1 MCCEHGNGSYKISYD
16 GVQLK
21 EGAAFYDS
29 ETTPFGLCG
38 NTEQPTKKP
47 TSSNGGGGSGG
58 GGGGKA
64 GDNAYRCIANPLV
77 ESGYEVSSGKCDLF
91 VDCFNKH
98 ISVGDDWYCGDDE
111 QCIETP
117 SCMIELEE
125 IPTIN
130 EEEEGGGGEDLII
143 EAEPTPEIVQLPIET
158 EPTPEIVQLPIEIP
172 SPTTNPP
179 TSKVVVD
186 ASRPTI
192 SRPKPSGQSFLNT
205 QNKPPTPMPTKASD
219 SPTLVPITNQP
230 TVGPCGGP
238 PCNQDDHC
246 RSKYGFCGPG
256 ATYCG
261 DDAIWSSD
269 CIGEEVSVEE
279 SVSSVTL
286 SPTTTSVVE
295 SIREEATIS
304 PPTSSLTSTTPQ
316 PISTKKPWSKPGGGK
331 PSGGGKGPTKPARTQ
346 APIATPTRK
355 PITPDTI
362 MTSDPTTSVNDT
374 PSPTREPVTPLPT
387 LNIDTDQPTQRTTFK
402 LATPN
407 PVKSLTL
414 TPTSKPFKAESNDI
428 VEEVDTESSVTET
441 DNTEDS
447 NQEPINADNWTPAN
461 EYDCTGEPCPIST
474 HCRSRYSSCGPG
486 FIYCNV
492 YSIWKNTCP
501 PPGTRPSR
509 TPTPKPTREQ
519 VPSASPIK
527 STIFTI
533 PAGVSKPTLPPLPK
547 PSLPTITETMAVALP
562 SSSTLISGVSTADSD
577 DESMDEVEAIFLGK
591 EETSTDED
599 KKESVIEKPSSA
611 SYFESPTYFEEWM
624 RNGTEITCILSWRIY
639 IISAIALLALL

>member
-47 TSSNGGGGSGG
+47 TSSNEG

-64 GDNAYRCIANPLV
+64 GDKAYRCIANPLV
-77 ESGYEVSSGKCDLF
+77 ESGYEVSSDKCELF

-98 ISVGDDWYCGDDE
+98 ISVGDDWYCGDNE

-117 SCMIELEE
+117 SCMIELEDVPSE
-125 IPTIN
+125 KED
-130 EEEEGGGGEDLII
+130 EEKGEDLII
-143 EAEPTPEIVQLPIET
+143 EA

-179 TSKVVVD
+179 TPKVVVD
-186 ASRPTI
+186 ASRPI
-192 SRPKPSGQSFLNT
+192 VSRPKPSGQSFLST
-205 QNKPPTPMPTKASD
+205 QNKPPTHMPTIATD
-219 SPTLVPITNQP
+219 SPTLTPTTNQP

-269 CIGEEVSVEE
+269 CIGEEISVEE
-279 SVSSVTL
+279 SVPLITP
-286 SPTTTSVVE
+286 SPTTTVVVE
-295 SIREEATIS
+295 SIGEEATSIS
-304 PPTSSLTSTTPQ
+304 PPTTSSTVATPQ
-316 PISTKKPWSKPGGGK
+316 PISAKKPWSKPGGGK
-331 PSGGGKGPTKPARTQ
+331 PSGGGKSPTKPARTQ
-346 APIATPTRK
+346 APIALPTGK
-355 PITPDTI
+355 PITPD
-362 MTSDPTTSVNDT
+362 PTNSFNNDT
-374 PSPTREPVTPLPT
+374 PSPTREPVTLLPT

-402 LATPN
+402 IATPN
-407 PVKSLTL
+407 PVQSSTL
-414 TPTSKPFKAESNDI
+414 TPTSKPFEAESNDI
-428 VEEVDTESSVTET
+428 EEVDSESPVTET

-447 NQEPINADNWTPAN
+447 DQEPINTDNWTPVN

-519 VPSASPIK
+519 VPSASPTK

-547 PSLPTITETMAVALP
+547 PSLPTITETTSVVLP
-562 SSSTLISGVSTADSD
+562 SSSTLISGISTADSEKETDTETD
-577 DESMDEVEAIFLGK
+577 DVEAIFNV
-591 EETSTDED
+591 D
-599 KKESVIEKPSSA
+599 KKESVIEKPPSA
-611 SYFESPTYFEEWM
+611 SYFDSPTYFEEWM
-624 RNGTEITCILSWRIY
+624 RSGTEITCLLSWRTY
-639 IISAIALLALL
+639 IISAIAFLAINT

>member
-47 TSSNGGGGSGG
+47 TSSSNGGGGGGG

-77 ESGYEVSSGKCDLF
+77 ESGYEVSSGKCELF
-91 VDCFNKH
+91 VDCFNEH
-98 ISVGDDWYCGDDE
+98 ISVGDDWYCADNE

-117 SCMIELEE
+117 SCMIELEDV
-125 IPTIN
+125 PTNN
-130 EEEEGGGGEDLII
+130 EEEDVPTDNEEDGGGEGEDLII
-143 EAEPTPEIVQLPIET
+143 EA

-179 TSKVVVD
+179 TPKVVVD
-186 ASRPTI
+186 ASRPTV
-192 SRPKPSGQSFLNT
+192 SRPKPSGQSFLST

-219 SPTLVPITNQP
+219 SPTLIPTTNQP

-269 CIGEEVSVEE
+269 CIGEEISVEE
-279 SVSSVTL
+279 SIPSVTS
-286 SPTTTSVVE
+286 SPTATSVVE
-295 SIREEATIS
+295 PNREEATLP
-304 PPTSSLTSTTPQ
+304 PPTSSSTSTTPQ

-346 APIATPTRK
+346 APIAIPTRN
-355 PITPDTI
+355 PITPETFT
-362 MTSDPTTSVNDT
+362 TSDPTNSVINDT
-374 PSPTREPVTPLPT
+374 LSPTRDPVTPLP
-387 LNIDTDQPTQRTTFK
+387 TDQPTQRTTFK
-402 LATPN
+402 PATPN
-407 PVKSLTL
+407 PVKSSTL
-414 TPTSKPFKAESNDI
+414 TPTSKPFEVESNDT
-428 VEEVDTESSVTET
+428 VEEVDIDSSVTEI

-447 NQEPINADNWTPAN
+447 NQEPINADNWTPVN

-486 FIYCNV
+486 FIYCNI
-492 YSIWKNTCP
+492 YSIWKNTCS

-519 VPSASPIK
+519 VPSASPTK

-547 PSLPTITETMAVALP
+547 PSLPTLTETTPVVLP
-562 SSSTLISGVSTADSD
+562 SSSTLISGISTADTDKETDTETD
-577 DESMDEVEAIFLGK
+577 DVEAIFLGK
-591 EETSTDED
+591 EETSTDE
-599 KKESVIEKPSSA
+599 KPSSS
-611 SYFESPTYFEEWM
+611 SYFESPTYFEEWI
-624 RNGTEITCILSWRIY
+624 RSGTEIICLVSWRTN
-639 IISAIALLALL
+639 IISAIAFLAYLL